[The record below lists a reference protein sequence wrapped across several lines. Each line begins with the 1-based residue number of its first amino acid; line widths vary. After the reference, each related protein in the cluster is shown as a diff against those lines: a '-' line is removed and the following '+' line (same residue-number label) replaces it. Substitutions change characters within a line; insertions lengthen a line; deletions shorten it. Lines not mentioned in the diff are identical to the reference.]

1 MKNENQRGIALPI
14 ALLLVLLVSAL
25 AISSATLVSNESRF
39 TLLDEAV
46 VNAKYAAEAAAK
58 IGIDMVTNNFIT
70 AGDFNDQSLITGK
83 STYDLTISNDLNNT
97 VFINSTSRTPN
108 GSGQAQV
115 RVILAGNVNRI
126 ANPPQL
132 LDLLNPQTASFSNG
146 PWPITGTPLRA
157 NPPDGGYH
165 QVLFNDQ
172 LQQNFRI
179 DYSATL
185 GQRVNTRDSATGY
198 GIYYFASGTPN
209 NMTAYVF
216 QYDPGASLTDR
227 RGRSDGGAFFVKKV
241 IASNPPNPG
250 GPWGNETQDFRR
262 GFAENEDPNV
272 LDNIDEGN
280 IIRVSLNDLTTI
292 MRGTSGHEDFEN
304 LNQSHSITIEVIDGH
319 HYISC
324 DGVRILSFDDKDS
337 AHPIPTT
344 NTGTGL
350 RTWNAR
356 VNFFN
361 NPSNTIGQNP
371 PSRII
376 WDRIN

>member
-1 MKNENQRGIALPI
+1 MIIKNQIGIAIPL
-14 ALLLVLLVSAL
+14 ALFITLLVSAL
-25 AISSATLVSNESRF
+25 TVSAFTLVANESRY
-39 TLLDEAV
+39 TILDEAV
-46 VNAKYAAEAAAK
+46 VASKYAAEAAAK
-58 IGIDMVTNNFIT
+58 IGIDMVTNNLIT
-70 AGDFNDQSLITGK
+70 AGNFVDQSLITGK
-83 STYDLTISNDLNNT
+83 STYNLRISNDTNNT

-115 RVILAGNVNRI
+115 RVIIAGNLNQI

-146 PWPITGTPLRA
+146 PWPITGSPPRA

-165 QVLFNDQ
+165 QVLFNDR
-172 LQQNFRI
+172 LAQNFRI
-179 DYSATL
+179 DYTATL
-185 GQRVNTRDSATGY
+185 GQRVNIRESATGY

-216 QYDPGASLTDR
+216 QYDPGAFLTDR
-227 RGRSDGGAFFVKKV
+227 RGSSDGGAFFVKKV

-250 GPWGNETQDFRR
+250 GPWCNETRDFRL
-262 GFAENEDPNV
+262 GFQ
-272 LDNIDEGN
+272 DNSPANGTV
-280 IIRVSLNDLTTI
+280 RVSLNDLRTI
-292 MRGTSGHEDFEN
+292 MRNTPGHEDFEN
-304 LNQSHSITIEVIDGH
+304 LGQPHSITIEVINGRH
-319 HYISC
+319 IISC
-324 DGVRILSFDDKDS
+324 DNVPILNFVDNDT
-337 AHPIPTT
+337 ANPIPTT

-356 VNFFN
+356 VDFFN
-361 NPSNTIGQNP
+361 NPNNTNGQRP

>member
-14 ALLLVLLVSAL
+14 ALLLLLLVSAL
-25 AISSATLVSNESRF
+25 AVSAATLVSNESRF
-39 TLLDEAV
+39 TLLDESV
-46 VNAKYAAEAAAK
+46 VESKYAAEAAAK
-58 IGIDMVTNNFIT
+58 IGIDMVINNLIT
-70 AGDFNDQSLITGK
+70 AGDFRGQSLINGK
-83 STYDLTISNDLNNT
+83 YTYDLTISNDLNNT
-97 VFINSTSRTPN
+97 VFINSISKTDNS
-108 GSGQAQV
+108 SGRAQV
-115 RVILAGNVNRI
+115 RVIYASNVNQI

-146 PWPITGTPLRA
+146 PWPISGTPPRA

-172 LQQNFRI
+172 LEQNFCI

-185 GQRVNTRDSATGY
+185 GQRVNTNSSATGY
-198 GIYYFASGTPN
+198 GIYYYASGNPN

-216 QYDPGASLTDR
+216 QYDPGAYIGTSR
-227 RGRSDGGAFFVKKV
+227 NNDGGAFFVKKV
-241 IASNPPNPG
+241 IASNPPNSG
-250 GPWGNETQDFRR
+250 GPWGNETRTFNLGFQDNSSAN
-262 GFAENEDPNV
+262 GTV
-272 LDNIDEGN
+272 
-280 IIRVSLNDLTTI
+280 RVSLNDLRTI
-292 MRGTSGHEDFEN
+292 MRNTKGHEDFEN
-304 LNQSHSITIEVIDGH
+304 LNQPHSITIEVEDGH

-324 DGVRILSFDDKDS
+324 DGVRILNFVDKDTT
-337 AHPIPTT
+337 HPIPTT

-361 NPSNTIGQNP
+361 NPSNTNGQRP
-371 PSRII
+371 PNRII